1 MKLRVS
7 NVLIT
12 GGSSGIGLAI
22 AKRLAEGGAKVVL
35 TGRREGRLL
44 EAQAAI
50 GANCTGYLVWD
61 VAEVEKSV
69 EMFRAAQ
76 RMMGG

>member
-35 TGRREGRLL
+35 TGRRERRLL
-44 EAQAAI
+44 EAQTAI
-50 GANCTGYLVWD
+50 GANCTG
-61 VAEVEKSV
+61 
-69 EMFRAAQ
+69 
-76 RMMGG
+76 